1 MTGPLATAAR
11 QIAPMQTI
19 ATAAEM
25 TAFVDKAHAN
35 GKTVAFV
42 PTMGALHAGHLSL
55 VHLARSLADI
65 VVVSIFVNPLQ
76 FGANEDFD
84 RYPRTLDADAAKLAE
99 ARVNVLFAPTATEVY
114 PPDSQPRQ
122 LKAGVVGAPFDG
134 AIRPGHFDGM
144 LTVVNRLFDIVT
156 PDVAIFG
163 AKDAQQVFLV
173 KQMAAKLHPRL
184 KIVEAPTVREF
195 DGLAMSSRNRYL
207 NPNERAL
214 AAQISRALTR
224 CQEVA
229 DARGTA
235 AQAAKQA
242 AAVIAEK
249 PAIRLEYLA
258 LIDPNTFKEV
268 PATFKGQ
275 CLAIIAAR
283 IGETR
288 LIDNLRIAF

>member
-1 MTGPLATAAR
+1 MTGQLWGAAG
-11 QIAPMQTI
+11 QTGSMQTI

-25 TAFVDKAHAN
+25 TAFVEKAHAS
-35 GKTVAFV
+35 GKSVAFV
-42 PTMGALHAGHLSL
+42 PTMGALHPGHLSL
-55 VHLARSLADI
+55 VHLARSLADV

-76 FGANEDFD
+76 FGANEDFN

-99 ARVNVLFAPTATEVY
+99 ARVNVLFAPGVTEVY
-114 PPDSQPRQ
+114 PENDQPRQ
-122 LKAGVVGAPFDG
+122 LKAGAVGELFEG

-144 LTVVNRLFDIVT
+144 LTVVNRLFDIVK
-156 PDVAIFG
+156 PDIAVFG

-173 KQMAAKLHPRL
+173 KQMAAELHPRL
-184 KIVEAPTVREF
+184 RIVEAPTVREF

-207 NPNERAL
+207 DPNQRAL

-229 DARGTA
+229 DARGTT
-235 AQAAKQA
+235 AQAVKQV